1 MGATDPGS
9 NHSSRRTVLPVTSR
23 NYRQRSRVAH
33 IGTRE
38 RPREWVVMPI
48 FVYTE
53 NRNPAAS
60 GDVMRV
66 QDRTASNSQVFARR
80 AGGWSS
86 TMAMVA
92 ALLAALWLPFGVSAQ
107 ESDAAK
113 AHSLGVN
120 VLFPDNGLGEGE
132 QLCLALFPST
142 DPDLTKPPLLS
153 RCLDPGSDAVSF
165 EGLRSGQYSVLLPG
179 PGSDLAEPRYQGQL
193 VATTIPEDDRLDSF
207 GIDVS
212 VGLAPEFAGTTGR
225 VHVSVFGCPA
235 GTDAGADRDDWAT
248 ECQALAGGVPLSLSG
263 TGSINDAAFRAVTGL
278 SGDGSGRVEFTDLPP
293 GAYELG
299 SELPENVGSE
309 PALFVESSIDG
320 SLGSLAPSD
329 TLALRPTET
338 VAVDVFL
345 VLDQNDVVD
354 ASDVVGVTDLEI
366 TGGVAADAAD
376 VPGLLD

>member
-1 MGATDPGS
+1 
-9 NHSSRRTVLPVTSR
+9 
-23 NYRQRSRVAH
+23 
-33 IGTRE
+33 
-38 RPREWVVMPI
+38 
-48 FVYTE
+48 
-53 NRNPAAS
+53 
-60 GDVMRV
+60 MRV
-66 QDRTASNSQVFARR
+66 RDFTVRQLFPRS
-80 AGGWSS
+80 GGWSS
-86 TMAMVA
+86 SLAMIA
-92 ALLAALWLPFGVSAQ
+92 ALLAALWLPVGVAAQ

-120 VLFPDNGLGEGE
+120 VLFPDDGLAEGE

-165 EGLRSGQYSVLLPG
+165 EGLRSGEYSVLLPG
-179 PGSDLAEPRYQGQL
+179 PGSDLAAPRYQGQL
-193 VATTIPEDDRLDSF
+193 VATTIPEDDRLDAF

-235 GTDAGADRDDWAT
+235 GTDAGTDRDGWAT

-278 SGDGSGRVEFTDLPP
+278 SGDGSGRVEFTNLPP

-299 SELPENVGSE
+299 SVLPENVGSE

-320 SLGSLAPSD
+320 SLGSLEPSD

-345 VLDQNDVVD
+345 VLDQDDVLG
-354 ASDVVGVTDLEI
+354 ASDIVGVTDLVI
-366 TGGVAADAAD
+366 TGGVSAAAAD
-376 VPGLLD
+376 GTELLD

>member
-1 MGATDPGS
+1 
-9 NHSSRRTVLPVTSR
+9 
-23 NYRQRSRVAH
+23 
-33 IGTRE
+33 
-38 RPREWVVMPI
+38 MPK

-53 NRNPAAS
+53 NRNPATS

-66 QDRTASNSQVFARR
+66 RDRSAHQVFTR

-86 TMAMVA
+86 CVAMLA
-92 ALLAALWLPFGVSAQ
+92 ALLVVLWLPFNVMAQ

-120 VLFPDNGLGEGE
+120 ILFPDDGLVEGE
-132 QLCLALFPST
+132 QLCVALFPST
-142 DPDLTKPPLLS
+142 EPDLTKPPLLS
-153 RCLDPGSDAVSF
+153 RCLDPGSAAVSF

-179 PGSDLAEPRYQGQL
+179 PGSDLAAARYQGQL
-193 VATTIPEDDRLDSF
+193 VATTIPDDDRLDAF

-235 GTDAGADRDDWAT
+235 GTDAGADRDGWAN

-263 TGSINDAAFRAVTGL
+263 TGSINDAAFRAVTGV
-278 SGDGSGRVEFTDLPP
+278 SGEESGRVEFTDLPP

-299 SELPENVGSE
+299 SELPENVGSD
-309 PALFVESSIDG
+309 PALFAESSIDG
-320 SLGSLAPSD
+320 SLGSLQPND

-338 VAVDVFL
+338 VAVDFFL
-345 VLDQNDVVD
+345 VLDQDDEVE
-354 ASDVVGVTDLEI
+354 ASDVVGVTDLQI
-366 TGGVAADAAD
+366 TGGVPADAAE
-376 VPGLLD
+376 VPGLPD

>member
-1 MGATDPGS
+1 
-9 NHSSRRTVLPVTSR
+9 
-23 NYRQRSRVAH
+23 
-33 IGTRE
+33 
-38 RPREWVVMPI
+38 
-48 FVYTE
+48 
-53 NRNPAAS
+53 
-60 GDVMRV
+60 MRV
-66 QDRTASNSQVFARR
+66 QDRTASQLFPR

-86 TMAMVA
+86 VMAIVA
-92 ALLAALWLPFGVSAQ
+92 ALLTALWLPVGVAAQ
-107 ESDAAK
+107 ESDTTT

-153 RCLDPGSDAVSF
+153 RCLDPGSSAVSF
-165 EGLRSGQYSVLLPG
+165 EGLRSGEYSVLLPG
-179 PGSDLAEPRYQGQL
+179 PGSDLAAPRYQGQL
-193 VATTIPEDDRLDSF
+193 VATTIPDDDRLDAF

-225 VHVSVFGCPA
+225 VQVSVFGCPA
-235 GTDAGADRDDWAT
+235 GTDAGANRDEWAT

-263 TGSINDAAFRAVTGL
+263 TGSIHDAAFQAVTGV
-278 SGDGSGRVEFTDLPP
+278 SGNKSGRVEFTDLPP

-299 SELPENVGSE
+299 SELPENVGSD

-320 SLGSLAPSD
+320 SLGSLEPSD

-345 VLDQNDVVD
+345 VLDGDNTVD
-354 ASDVVGVTDLEI
+354 ASDLVGVTELQI
-366 TGGVAADAAD
+366 TGGVSPDFADIPD
-376 VPGLLD
+376 LLD

>member
-1 MGATDPGS
+1 
-9 NHSSRRTVLPVTSR
+9 
-23 NYRQRSRVAH
+23 
-33 IGTRE
+33 
-38 RPREWVVMPI
+38 
-48 FVYTE
+48 
-53 NRNPAAS
+53 
-60 GDVMRV
+60 MRV
-66 QDRTASNSQVFARR
+66 QDRTASQQFSR

-86 TMAMVA
+86 SVAMVV
-92 ALLAALWLPFGVSAQ
+92 ALLVALWLPFAAAAQ
-107 ESDAAK
+107 ESDSAT

-120 VLFPDNGLGEGE
+120 VLFPDDGLVEGE

-153 RCLDPGSDAVSF
+153 RCLDPGSAAVSF

-179 PGSDLAEPRYQGQL
+179 PGSDLAAPRYQGQL
-193 VATTIPEDDRLDSF
+193 VATTIPENDRLDAF

-212 VGLAPEFAGTTGR
+212 IGLAPEFAGTTGR

-263 TGSINDAAFRAVTGL
+263 TGSINDAAFRAVTGV
-278 SGDGSGRVEFTDLPP
+278 SGDSSGRVEFTDLPP

-299 SELPENVGSE
+299 SELPENVGSD

-320 SLGSLAPSD
+320 SLGSLEPSD

-345 VLDQNDVVD
+345 VLDQDKAVD
-354 ASDVVGVTDLEI
+354 ASDVVGITDPEI
-366 TGGVAADAAD
+366 TGGVSPDAAD
-376 VPGLLD
+376 VPDLLD

>member
-1 MGATDPGS
+1 
-9 NHSSRRTVLPVTSR
+9 
-23 NYRQRSRVAH
+23 
-33 IGTRE
+33 
-38 RPREWVVMPI
+38 
-48 FVYTE
+48 
-53 NRNPAAS
+53 
-60 GDVMRV
+60 MRV
-66 QDRTASNSQVFARR
+66 HIRTASQLLPR

-86 TMAMVA
+86 SLAIAA
-92 ALLAALWLPFGVSAQ
+92 ALLAALWLPVGAAAQ
-107 ESDAAK
+107 ESDTAT

-120 VLFPDNGLGEGE
+120 VLFPDDGLGEGE

-153 RCLDPGSDAVSF
+153 RCLDPGSATVSF

-179 PGSDLAEPRYQGQL
+179 PGSDLAEQRYQGQL
-193 VATTIPEDDRLDSF
+193 VATTIPDDPRLDAF

-235 GTDAGADRDDWAT
+235 GTDAGPNREDWAT
-248 ECQALAGGVPLSLSG
+248 ECHALAGGVPLSLSG
-263 TGSINDAAFRAVTGL
+263 TGSIHDAAFQAITGV
-278 SGDGSGRVEFTDLPP
+278 SGDNSGRVEFTDLPP

-299 SELPENVGSE
+299 SELPENVGSD

-320 SLGSLAPSD
+320 SLGSLEPSD

-345 VLDQNDVVD
+345 VLDRDDAVD
-354 ASDVVGVTDLEI
+354 ASDIVGVTDLQI
-366 TGGVAADAAD
+366 TGGVSTDADESD
-376 VPGLLD
+376 SLD